1 MSVVTLRCGVAF
13 WYADAPPP
21 ADRFDRGWVSVSDGA
36 PARFAAYRDVDD
48 VTTVHDSVGTV
59 WQQIFPD
66 EPQALPATPAAN
78 ALMIVGTR
86 PKPGLSD
93 DEFNAWYD
101 TDHLPPLA
109 ASDSVVRVRRF
120 RRTGAEYPYL
130 ALYDI
135 TDWDA
140 WEINPARPLVRA
152 TPWAKRVVRLF
163 DRTEGYYSPM
173 TAAEGAR

>member
-1 MSVVTLRCGVAF
+1 MSVVALRCGVVF

-21 ADRFDRGWVSVSDGA
+21 RDRFEHPWVALYDDA
-36 PARFAAYRDVDD
+36 PARFAAYLDVDD
-48 VTTVHDSVGTV
+48 VTAVHDSAGTV

-66 EPQALPATPAAN
+66 GPRTLPAEPESS
-78 ALMIVGTR
+78 ALMVVHTR
-86 PKPGLSD
+86 PRSGLSD

-120 RRTGAEYPYL
+120 HRAGEEFPYL

-135 TDWDA
+135 TDWEA
-140 WEINPARPLVRA
+140 WTQNPARPLVRS
-152 TPWAKRVVRLF
+152 TPWAKRVVKLF
-163 DRTEGYYSPM
+163 DRTEGYYRPL
-173 TAAEGAR
+173 TATEFPS